1 MDFVCRYG
9 EPDPFLKRDLDM
21 KLELKM
27 ASVQYVHTQRFLSEV
42 IAFAQH
48 FLQLQEVL
56 GRMRA
61 ASQGNEVGSFL
72 WNYLSLV
79 KSFRSGIV
87 HSICI
92 GALTFS
98 FSDTSD
104 RGCY

>member
-1 MDFVCRYG
+1 MKSKQKIIGLYEFIRRYG

-61 ASQGNEVGSFL
+61 ASQGNEVVFFL
-72 WNYLSLV
+72 
-79 KSFRSGIV
+79 FC
-87 HSICI
+87 H
-92 GALTFS
+92 FS
-98 FSDTSD
+98 
-104 RGCY
+104 

>member
-1 MDFVCRYG
+1 
-9 EPDPFLKRDLDM
+9 M

-61 ASQGNEVGSFL
+61 ASEGNEV
-72 WNYLSLV
+72 
-79 KSFRSGIV
+79 K
-87 HSICI
+87 CI
-92 GALTFS
+92 LLNRYAHLQYTFKA
-98 FSDTSD
+98 TVL
-104 RGCY
+104 Y